1 MASSV
6 LRRTQLRRTPAPSAE
21 RSSDKRRDQ
30 DHHTPNK
37 KPGMRQWKLAKSL
50 TGGNNRIHQRAC
62 FGSSTSEGVDF
73 FCRRVNESVRF
84 LVVGVGSAGV
94 VGDASDD
101 AVVDAPESTGVGNLS
116 SGAASSPARG
126 VLPLSPLFLEGAC
139 NRQPHGELRA
149 HGMAPSVN
157 AVQNRA
163 SIASVREPESGES
176 HRTRRREIGRGAHL
190 LRLVNESERLS
201 LVMTP
206 GLAFAAAAASAC

>member
-1 MASSV
+1 MEA
-6 LRRTQLRRTPAPSAE
+6 
-21 RSSDKRRDQ
+21 
-30 DHHTPNK
+30 
-37 KPGMRQWKLAKSL
+37 RQGDSR
-50 TGGNNRIHQRAC
+50 GNNGTHQRAC

-126 VLPLSPLFLEGAC
+126 VLPLSPL
-139 NRQPHGELRA
+139 P
-149 HGMAPSVN
+149 
-157 AVQNRA
+157 
-163 SIASVREPESGES
+163 
-176 HRTRRREIGRGAHL
+176 L